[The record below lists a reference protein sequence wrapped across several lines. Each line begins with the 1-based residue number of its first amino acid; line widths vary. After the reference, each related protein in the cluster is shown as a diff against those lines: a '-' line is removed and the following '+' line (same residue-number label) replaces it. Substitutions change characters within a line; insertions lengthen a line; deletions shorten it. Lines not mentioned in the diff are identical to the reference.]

1 MSSESNDSSRT
12 AEWEQRYL
20 SPTTGSDHACAL
32 LQHYQHLL
40 PQQGVALDL
49 ACGRGGNALLLARQ
63 GLHTHAWDL
72 SANALNQ
79 LQQQARQEGLAIDSQ
94 QRDVVLFPPE
104 AESIDVLVVS
114 RFLHRPLCPA
124 LSAALRPGGLLFY
137 QTFCRERPTH
147 IAGPRNPDYLLEAA
161 ELLTLF
167 AELQPRIYREE
178 GMLGDLN
185 EGMRGEAWLLAQKNH

>member
-1 MSSESNDSSRT
+1 MSSETNDV
-12 AEWEQRYL
+12 AQEWERRYL
-20 SPTTGSDHACAL
+20 ANTTEPAHACTL
-32 LQHYQHLL
+32 LQHYRHLL

-63 GLHTHAWDL
+63 GLHTLAWDH
-72 SANALNQ
+72 SANALNL
-79 LQQQARQEGLAIDSQ
+79 LQQQALQEGLCIDSQ

-104 AESIDVLVVS
+104 PGSIDVLVVS

-137 QTFCRERPTH
+137 QTFCRERPTQTT
-147 IAGPRNPDYLLEAA
+147 GPHNPDYLLEAG
-161 ELLTLF
+161 ELLRLF
-167 AELQPRIYREE
+167 AELHPRIYREE

-185 EGMRGEAWLLAQKNH
+185 EGMRGEAWLVAQKKQ